1 MVADEMKCRD
11 WQWWSPAEPV
21 QGPNKLQRTVED
33 GGLCLVQLNPAPGTS
48 SPGEQAQTA
57 VTLPPSELCNFRHP
71 LSPVHILESCVY
83 L

>member
-11 WQWWSPAEPV
+11 RQWWSPAGPV
-21 QGPNKLQRTVED
+21 QGPDKLQRTIED
-33 GGLCLVQLNPAPGTS
+33 GGLFLVQFNPAPGTA

-57 VTLPPSELCNFRHP
+57 VTVLPSELCNFRDA
-71 LSPVHILESCVY
+71 LSLVHILESCVY